1 MSNDSNNG
9 PKKRPPQSV
18 KPFANPFSKKSA
30 KHQANLTMA
39 ADVLQVLLQNSKS
52 ELSDGFLRW
61 RLEQQ
66 WSEIVG
72 TTIAQQTLPVAF
84 ERGNLFIWVRHS
96 TWMQQLW
103 YFQDVIKEKVNRH
116 LGREP
121 GREWCHQVKF
131 TLSRRAASTEPGH
144 SAE

>member
-1 MSNDSNNG
+1 MSQPPDKPDPKQG
-9 PKKRPPQSV
+9 PKHSV
-18 KPFANPFSKKSA
+18 KQRPKYSKSA
-30 KHQANLTMA
+30 KHQAHLTAA

-66 WSEIVG
+66 WADVVG
-72 TTIAQQTLPVAF
+72 VAIAQQTLPVAF
-84 ERGNLFIWVRHS
+84 EKGSLFIWVRHP

-116 LGREP
+116 LEREP
-121 GREWCHQVKF
+121 GREWCRQVKF
-131 TLSRRAASTEPGH
+131 TLNRRAAQKEQERSED
-144 SAE
+144 